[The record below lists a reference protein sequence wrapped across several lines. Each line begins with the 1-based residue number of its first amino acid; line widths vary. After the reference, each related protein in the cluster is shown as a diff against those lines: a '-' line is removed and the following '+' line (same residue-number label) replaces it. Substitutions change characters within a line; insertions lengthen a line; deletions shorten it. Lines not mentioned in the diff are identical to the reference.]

1 MKKWLSIFL
10 LAAAASV
17 SLSQAAGAAAPAPM
31 TLSFDLNGSVTFPAF
46 GSEAIFAGSV
56 PPVFGLRGSL
66 TLPGLSFL
74 PFMVEIAGTFGL
86 NPHDSP
92 TPSLVT
98 NLAVGTLLLGAG
110 IQWDV
115 VPWLTLWSDALFGM
129 YYGMGA
135 AYSGT
140 TRISGLGPAL
150 AVDAGIKFN
159 AGQYFSFG
167 LGGAYRVS
175 LGVLQTFGIGGTV
188 TLHVP
193 LDGGAARAAPIEP
206 APSTDAPKPEALK
219 TEPAAMTAEW
229 LGIGA
234 MVFDSIFPVFYKYYE
249 THPIGSVALK
259 NNRDTPMQNLK
270 ASVWINKFMDTPKQ
284 ISGPAELKPGEERKL
299 DLTALFN
306 DTVLEV
312 TEPTKVAI
320 EVSFTYQIGGQSYQQ
335 KKTDTV
341 QLLDRNSLTWDP
353 DEKVCAFVSARDPS
367 VLAFA
372 KNMNA
377 LAKSRGTSSV
387 NDKLLTAMAIHEGLS
402 QFGIAYVTDPKAPY
416 SESVKNRQAIDFLQY
431 PRQTLEYKS
440 GDCDDLSVLYNSLL
454 QSVAID
460 TAFITVPGHIY
471 IAFSIDMTPAE
482 ARKAFQRVD
491 DLIFLSDSTWI
502 PLEITDRSG
511 GFVQAWQTGAREW
524 RESSSRQQAYFFEV
538 RNGWKTYEPVGL
550 PGQGSAIAVPSSDK
564 VAAAFQA
571 QVRKFVDGEIATTL
585 AKLQAD
591 IKKQG
596 ETPRLL
602 NQLGVMY
609 ARYALYDEA
618 ERNLQK
624 AVTKE
629 EYVPALLNLGN
640 IAFTRKNMD
649 LALGFYD
656 RAAKKQPDNANV
668 LLAQARVNHAME
680 NYGSVARTYARLK
693 QVAPDLAQQFA
704 YLDLRGAEATRA
716 AEISSANEAVIWV
729 QE

>member
-1 MKKWLSIFL
+1 MKKWFSIFL
-10 LAAAASV
+10 LVTAASV
-17 SLSQAAGAAAPAPM
+17 SFSQAAGAAAPAPM
-31 TLSFDLNGSVTFPAF
+31 TLSFDLNVGPSFPAL
-46 GSEAIFAGSV
+46 GSEAIFTGSV
-56 PPVFGLRGSL
+56 PPVLALRGSL

-74 PFMVEIAGTFGL
+74 PLTAEIAGTFGL
-86 NPHDSP
+86 NPHNSPSP
-92 TPSLVT
+92 TLVT
-98 NLAVGTLLLGAG
+98 NLSLGTFLLGVG
-110 IQWDV
+110 IQWDAAS
-115 VPWLTLWSDALFGM
+115 WLTLWSNAFCGL

-135 AYSGT
+135 NYSGT
-140 TRISGLGPAL
+140 TRISGLGPSL
-150 AVDAGIKFN
+150 AVDAGIRFN
-159 AGQYFSFG
+159 TGPYFSLG
-167 LGGAYRVS
+167 LGGAYRLS
-175 LGVLQTFGIGGTV
+175 FGVLQTFGVSGTA
-188 TLHVP
+188 TMHIP
-193 LDGGAARAAPIEP
+193 LGATRTGPVAPV
-206 APSTDAPKPEALK
+206 PSTGAQKPEPLK
-219 TEPAAMTAEW
+219 TEPAPAASEW

-234 MVFDSIFPVFYKYYE
+234 MTFDSIFPVFYKYYD

-259 NNRDTPMQNLK
+259 NNRDAPMQNLK
-270 ASVWINKFMDTPKQ
+270 AAVWINKFMDTPKQ
-284 ISGPAELKPGEERKL
+284 IAGPAELKGGEERKL

-320 EVSFTYQIGGQSYQQ
+320 EITFTYQIAGQSFQQ

-353 DEKVCAFVSARDPS
+353 DEKVCAFVSARDPA
-367 VLAFA
+367 VLTFA
-372 KNMNA
+372 KNMNS
-377 LAKSRGTSSV
+377 LAKTRGTSSV
-387 NDKLLTAMAIHEGLS
+387 NDKMLAAMAIHEGLA
-402 QFGIAYVTDPKAPY
+402 QFGLAYVTDPKTPY
-416 SESVKNRQAIDFLQY
+416 AESVKNRQAVDFLQY
-431 PRQTLEYKS
+431 PRQTLEYRS
-440 GDCDDLSVLYNSLL
+440 GDCDDLSILYNSLL
-454 QSVAID
+454 QAVAID
-460 TAFITVPGHIY
+460 TAFITIPGHIY
-471 IAFSIDMTPAE
+471 IAFSIGMSPAE

-491 DLIFLSDSTWI
+491 DLIFRPDSTWI
-502 PLEITDRSG
+502 PLEVTDRSG
-511 GFVQAWQTGAREW
+511 GFMQAWQTGAREW
-524 RESSSRQQAYFFEV
+524 RESSIRQQAYFFEV
-538 RNGWKTYEPVGL
+538 SEGWKTYEPVGL
-550 PGQGSAIAVPSSDK
+550 PGQGAAIAVPSSDK

-649 LALGFYD
+649 LALGFYG
-656 RAAKKQPDNANV
+656 RAAKKQPDNPNV

-680 NYGSVARTYARLK
+680 NYGSVARTYAKLK
-693 QVAPDLAQQFA
+693 EVAPDLAQQFA

-716 AEISSANEAVIWV
+716 AEISSANEVVIWV